1 MHASAASSLHET
13 GLLEDTNVFGDGLE
27 RHVERFRQLGH
38 GLLRARDA
46 PQDRP
51 PGRMRQGAKNAVE
64 VLFATVNHKVDYQ
77 HPAPT
82 VNQLVED

>member
-1 MHASAASSLHET
+1 MHASATSSLHEARS
-13 GLLEDTNVFGDGLE
+13 LEDAHVLGDGLE
-27 RHVERFRQLGH
+27 RHVERFRELGH
-38 GLLRARDA
+38 CLLRARDS

-51 PGRMRQGAKNAVE
+51 PRRMRQGPKDAVE
-64 VLFATVNHKVDYQ
+64 MLLATVNHKVDYQ